1 MNLSP
6 IMVSSQ
12 AVETRIFQRRT
23 DRKRPILPQGPQ
35 RQGKLELPI
44 LNGYFDVD
52 ITLTPAY
59 MQNDFLLPALGFETP
74 DHLWS
79 KIPFGMGNPITTY
92 MTRFKD
98 IADINGLHHILSPEQ
113 LKEFG
118 KRIPMAPGATTF
130 MSRLKKYAQSLGLP
144 TEVTF
149 ISSGLEE
156 MIKAHPIAKGV
167 NVRANRFKYDRNGN
181 VIGFERIIEARDK
194 PRHIKESL
202 KNGKFLFYVGDGD
215 TDKEAWKLAIEHQAD
230 SIVVYDPVDPEHR
243 AKADGYL
250 NEGIVHASLPRD
262 YREGAPIDTYLKGL
276 LATESVRAESKPK
289 LFA

>member
-6 IMVSSQ
+6 IMVRSQ
-12 AVETRIFQRRT
+12 AVETPIFQRRT

-52 ITLTPAY
+52 KTLTKAY

-79 KIPFGMGNPITTY
+79 QIPMGTANNVTTY
-92 MTRFKD
+92 MTMLKG
-98 IADINGLHHILSPEQ
+98 IADEKGLHHILSPEQ
-113 LKEFG
+113 LQAFG

-130 MSRLKKYAQSLGLP
+130 MSRLKKFAISLGLP

-156 MIKAHPIAKGV
+156 MIKAHPIARGV
-167 NVRANRFKYDRNGN
+167 NVRANLFEYDRNGN
-181 VIGFERIIEARDK
+181 VIGFERIIEDRDK

-202 KNGKFLFYVGDGD
+202 KNGQFLFYVGDGE
-215 TDKEAWKLAIEHQAD
+215 TDKKAWELAINRQAD
-230 SIVVYDPVDPEHR
+230 SIVVYDPFDPEHR

-250 NEGIVHASLPRD
+250 NDGIVHASLPRD
-262 YREGAPIDTYLKGL
+262 YRAGAPIDLYLRGL
-276 LATESVRAESKPK
+276 LVTERVRAESKPK